1 MGDFVQAPPPP
12 PEHEPERQPVY
23 KPAGAQGRLWQG
35 EILENVIQ
43 IKPTI
48 ESIEANVEGAL
59 EVNPVIHELVVVM
72 SQDCDLEQDYIRRS
86 AGNQGTLPN
95 VMLCEAYRAEV
106 LRTQVRERDQLGSR
120 DWKRGIAQNQNE
132 RFHYLQRVDPSEDL
146 QREGLTAL
154 ALDFKNYFTLPTD
167 ELYARLT
174 RGIRR
179 RCRLSTPYVEHLA
192 HRFFKFQS
200 RIALPRDHEID
211 VIAD

>member
-1 MGDFVQAPPPP
+1 MGNFVQAPPPP
-12 PEHEPERQPVY
+12 PEHEQEDQHVY
-23 KPAGAQGRLWQG
+23 TRSEVEGRLWQG

-59 EVNPVIHELVVVM
+59 EVNPVIHELVIVV
-72 SQDCDLEQDYIRRS
+72 SQDCDLEQDYIRRN
-86 AGNQGTLPN
+86 AGGQGTLPN
-95 VMLCEAYRAEV
+95 VMLCEVYRAEV
-106 LRTQVRERDQLGSR
+106 LRTQVRERDQLGSK

-132 RFHYLQRVDPSEDL
+132 RFQYLQRVDPAEDL

-167 ELYARLT
+167 ELYARLS

-179 RCRLSTPYVEHLA
+179 RCRLSTPYAEHLA

-200 RIALPRDHEID
+200 RVALPRDHEID
-211 VIAD
+211 ALPD